1 MTGNETAMTTA
12 LSYRYFVKIGL
23 FALAYLVLAQAGVT
37 LAATAYRQPLIW
49 PPVGL
54 ALAIILLYGYNL
66 WPGIAIGAFVAV
78 VFAEMGPGLAL
89 NAAVAGTLE
98 VLLGAYLLR
107 RWANFH
113 SSLNRVQDVLGL
125 IFFAVLLSP
134 AVGAIISMFGLGLN
148 GTIPWP
154 AFGLNWAVRW
164 LSHAIGLLIVTPMVL
179 TWAQRRHINWSLGRL
194 LEAGMLLL
202 VVLLISLVVF
212 NPQSNPN
219 SGLLLLLYTIFPLL
233 TWVAV
238 RFGPRETVSISLVSS
253 LVAAMGTAR
262 GVGPFARPDIGEG
275 ILLLW
280 AYVSTTAMIALF
292 LSASIQERRQFVA
305 AFQRTLNQNAPP
317 QAAVPLPESTAP
329 VLPLLSLTPR
339 LTLVAL
345 GSLIVMFIY
354 GLTTNLLW
362 PQLTTWLSGA
372 ITVVFSTVVACI
384 GSYVVLRRQQ
394 TLYEQI
400 FENVIERK
408 RLEADQRRSK
418 IRTQELERVTTRLQQ
433 EINERQKAEKALRH
447 SEEKYRA
454 IVENQIDLVCRFRP
468 DFTLTFVN
476 QAYCNYFAKMPE
488 ELLGHSFL
496 ALIPQSRHAEV
507 IQSIS
512 AMIESPKILLDEH
525 QVLLPDGELVW
536 QQWINVPM
544 FDTEGHVIEFQ
555 AVGRDIT
562 ELKTL
567 EAHIK
572 QSNMR
577 LEQAIQEKTTEME
590 RLMERLIRQEKL
602 AAVGQIS
609 ANIAHELRNPLA
621 AVKQAGY
628 YLNQLY
634 LRGQLDAHNPKVV
647 EHLRLIESEIDDTE
661 RVIQDLLEATRLQ
674 PYRPELFEIEALI
687 LEVAE
692 RTAVT
697 DKLQLLLN
705 IEPRSRW
712 VWADPL
718 QLRQVLTNLFSNA
731 MQACA
736 THDSLTVRVNTKQ
749 SEREYHI
756 EIQDTGPGVAA
767 EVIDKVFEPLYTTK
781 SRGTGL
787 GLSICKQIIENH
799 GGTISLW
806 SELGQGTT
814 VRIQLPYQP
823 VSQPNAPNLTV

>member
-1 MTGNETAMTTA
+1 M
-12 LSYRYFVKIGL
+12 
-23 FALAYLVLAQAGVT
+23 
-37 LAATAYRQPLIW
+37 
-49 PPVGL
+49 
-54 ALAIILLYGYNL
+54 
-66 WPGIAIGAFVAV
+66 
-78 VFAEMGPGLAL
+78 
-89 NAAVAGTLE
+89 
-98 VLLGAYLLR
+98 
-107 RWANFH
+107 
-113 SSLNRVQDVLGL
+113 
-125 IFFAVLLSP
+125 
-134 AVGAIISMFGLGLN
+134 
-148 GTIPWP
+148 PWP

-179 TWAQRRHINWSLGRL
+179 TWAQRRHINWSLRRL
-194 LEAGMLLL
+194 LEASVLLL

-212 NPQSNPN
+212 NPRSDPN

-262 GVGPFARPDIGEG
+262 GVGPFARPDLGEG

-280 AYVSTTAMIALF
+280 AYVSSTAMIALF

-305 AFQRTLNQNAPP
+305 AFQRTLNQSGPP
-317 QAAVPLPESTAP
+317 QAAVPLPESAAP
-329 VLPLLSLTPR
+329 VLPLLNLTPR
-339 LTLVAL
+339 LTLVAV
-345 GSLIVMFIY
+345 GSLIAMFIY
-354 GLTTNLLW
+354 VLTTNLLW
-362 PQLTTWLSGA
+362 PQLTIWLSGA

-394 TLYEQI
+394 TLYEHI

-418 IRTQELERVTTRLQQ
+418 IRTQELERVTDRLQR
-433 EINERQKAEKALRH
+433 EINERQKAENALRH
-447 SEEKYRA
+447 SEQKYRA
-454 IVENQIDLVCRFRP
+454 IVENQIDLVCRFQP

-488 ELLGHSFL
+488 ELIGHSFL
-496 ALIPQSRHAEV
+496 TIIPQSRHAEV
-507 IQSIS
+507 IQSITTL
-512 AMIESPKILLDEH
+512 IESPRILLYEH
-525 QVLLPDGELVW
+525 QVLLPDDELVW

-544 FDTEGHVIEFQ
+544 FDSEGHVIEFQ

-572 QSNMR
+572 QSNIR

-634 LRGQLDAHNPKVV
+634 LRGQLDANNPKVV

-661 RVIQDLLEATRLQ
+661 QVIQDLLEAT
-674 PYRPELFEIEALI
+674 
-687 LEVAE
+687 
-692 RTAVT
+692 
-697 DKLQLLLN
+697 
-705 IEPRSRW
+705 
-712 VWADPL
+712 
-718 QLRQVLTNLFSNA
+718 
-731 MQACA
+731 
-736 THDSLTVRVNTKQ
+736 
-749 SEREYHI
+749 
-756 EIQDTGPGVAA
+756 
-767 EVIDKVFEPLYTTK
+767 
-781 SRGTGL
+781 
-787 GLSICKQIIENH
+787 
-799 GGTISLW
+799 
-806 SELGQGTT
+806 
-814 VRIQLPYQP
+814 
-823 VSQPNAPNLTV
+823 